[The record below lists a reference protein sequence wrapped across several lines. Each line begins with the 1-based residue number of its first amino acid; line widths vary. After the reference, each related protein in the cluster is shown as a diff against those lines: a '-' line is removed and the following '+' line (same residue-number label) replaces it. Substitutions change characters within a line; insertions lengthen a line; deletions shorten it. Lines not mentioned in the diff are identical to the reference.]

1 MIYKDP
7 VTLWALRFQGQS
19 YKSLTRSGSEYSLE
33 MSPTSKRQGE
43 RVCGW
48 GVLRVQQPAGVEK
61 PRTGQHSPSGER

>member
-1 MIYKDP
+1 MSMLWGRLVEMIYKDP

-43 RVCGW
+43 RVCGR
-48 GVLRVQQPAGVEK
+48 GVVRV
-61 PRTGQHSPSGER
+61 HSRACWC